1 MNGFRLFVVIIVV
14 FLSIFD
20 GGDYMNIE
28 PTGYYQLNGVA
39 TLDYYHEAIDYIRQY
54 VDTPHF
60 YVFSNDLIVQGAI
73 RSREFF
79 LY

>member
-1 MNGFRLFVVIIVV
+1 
-14 FLSIFD
+14 
-20 GGDYMNIE
+20 MNIE

-60 YVFSNDLIVQGAI
+60 YVFLMIWIGARSN
-73 RSREFF
+73 SE
-79 LY
+79 